1 MLIAARLA
9 LRCLAPSFAIRGT
22 MMRAAAWVSP
32 PPSQSRVKKESD
44 QENGGQVD
52 AEISLFGIGVH
63 SRASE
68 FLGHLLLCPRKK
80 WHHYEGNAGQENS
93 WNAVLRSFS
102 ADEIVNGLITDV
114 NNQCQEADPYDPQT
128 ELLISFSPLHVSVN
142 CHSPKQ
148 HDAGCDLDKAIN
160 SETHQRDAARK
171 CTRDYRDQPLQT
183 VPRDREILQAFPAL

>member
-63 SRASE
+63 SPASE
-68 FLGHLLLCPRKK
+68 FLGHLLLCPGEK
-80 WHHYEGNAGQENS
+80 WHHDEGNTGQENS
-93 WNAVLRSFS
+93 GNAVLSSFS
-102 ADEIVNGLITDV
+102 TDDIGNGLIADV
-114 NNQCQEADPYDPQT
+114 NTQCQEAEAT
-128 ELLISFSPLHVSVN
+128 ILRLSFSFRSRLRTSA
-142 CHSPKQ
+142 ST
-148 HDAGCDLDKAIN
+148 AIRQ
-160 SETHQRDAARK
+160 SSTMPEVTRARFK
-171 CTRDYRDQPLQT
+171 
-183 VPRDREILQAFPAL
+183 REPVRRLARP

>member
-63 SRASE
+63 SPASE
-68 FLGHLLLCPRKK
+68 FLSGEK
-80 WHHYEGNAGQENS
+80 WHHDEGNTGQENS
-93 WNAVLRSFS
+93 GNAVLSSFS
-102 ADEIVNGLITDV
+102 TDDIGNGLIADV
-114 NNQCQEADPYDPQT
+114 NTQCQEA
-128 ELLISFSPLHVSVN
+128 
-142 CHSPKQ
+142 
-148 HDAGCDLDKAIN
+148 
-160 SETHQRDAARK
+160 
-171 CTRDYRDQPLQT
+171 
-183 VPRDREILQAFPAL
+183 